1 LLWWYV
7 FLFMDFSPPKCWVD
21 LFIFSFISVSWINV
35 LDDYWLGLEVRPCIG
50 RKGKMSWFMVAIQI
64 PSPLPRVS
72 MTHERGVGD
81 PIWAGEVVIPHV
93 YYQGLGI
100 FWVGK
105 SLSHALPYC

>member
-1 LLWWYV
+1 MHWEERKNVMVHGSYTNT
-7 FLFMDFSPPKCWVD
+7 PPP
-21 LFIFSFISVSWINV
+21 F
-35 LDDYWLGLEVRPCIG
+35 
-50 RKGKMSWFMVAIQI
+50 
-64 PSPLPRVS
+64 PRVF